1 MTNQNIVQYIRYSIG
16 IFILIILQQTF
27 IRYTEIFH
35 FAPDVV
41 LIGLFVI
48 AVRLGQIPATVFGF
62 AAGLVTDLFVG
73 EMIGISALAKTVGA
87 FIAGYY
93 FDEEKI
99 KITIRTPRFILITVI
114 CTFVH
119 NIIYIFAY
127 LRSVDLDIFKLFLT
141 YGIGSTIYTSIIST
155 LAVLIVARVEQ
166 KIKLP

>member
-1 MTNQNIVQYIRYSIG
+1 MSNQNILQYVRYIIG
-16 IFILIILQQTF
+16 IFILIILQQTC
-27 IRYTEIFH
+27 IQYIEIFH
-35 FAPDVV
+35 FAPDIV
-41 LIGLFVI
+41 LIGLFVV
-48 AVRLGQIPATVFGF
+48 AVRLGQIPATVIGF

-73 EMIGISALAKTVGA
+73 EMIGISALAKTIAA

-99 KITIRTPRFILITVI
+99 KITIRTPRFIFITII

-127 LRSVDLDIFKLFLT
+127 LRSVDLDILKLFLT

-155 LAVLIVARVEQ
+155 FTVLIVAKVEQ